1 MREEILWTEIY
12 RPKTVE
18 DCILPSSIKETFQ
31 EFVNNKHIPNLLL
44 SGDCGIGKTSIA
56 ISLCKEIGC
65 DYIIING
72 SDENGIDTLR
82 TKITNYAT
90 SISLSGERKVV
101 IIDEA
106 DYMNVNSLQ
115 PALRNALESFSSNC
129 SFIFTANH
137 KNRIIQP
144 LHSRCTVIDFKIT
157 KEEKPKLMSQFMKRV
172 CGILTKENVE
182 YNKEVVAQII
192 AKHYPDNRRVLN
204 ELQRYSSSGKIDVG
218 ILSVISDISL
228 TPLIKVLKD
237 KNFTEV
243 RKWRAENS
251 DMDSVTLY
259 RKIYDTMYEF
269 LKPQSIPSVVLLIG
283 KYQYQAAFVAD
294 HELNDMAF
302 LTELMVEAEF
312 K

>member
-1 MREEILWTEIY
+1 
-12 RPKTVE
+12 
-18 DCILPSSIKETFQ
+18 
-31 EFVNNKHIPNLLL
+31 
-44 SGDCGIGKTSIA
+44 
-56 ISLCKEIGC
+56 
-65 DYIIING
+65 
-72 SDENGIDTLR
+72 
-82 TKITNYAT
+82 
-90 SISLSGERKVV
+90 
-101 IIDEA
+101 
-106 DYMNVNSLQ
+106 MNANSLQ

-172 CGILTKENVE
+172 CGILTKEGIE
-182 YNKEVVAQII
+182 YSKEVVAQII

-228 TPLIKVLKD
+228 TPLVKCLKD

-269 LKPQSIPSVVLLIG
+269 LKPQSIPSVVLLIA

-312 K
+312 Q